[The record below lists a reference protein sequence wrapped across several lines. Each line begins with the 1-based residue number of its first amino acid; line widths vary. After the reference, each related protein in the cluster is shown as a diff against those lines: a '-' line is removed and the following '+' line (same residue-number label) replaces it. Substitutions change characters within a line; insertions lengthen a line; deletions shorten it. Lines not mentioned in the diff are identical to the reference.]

1 MFKCTGFHSN
11 IQLNVVSTCIKL
23 KNVWI
28 LMCYYLKLLIS
39 HKVKVD
45 PYHDEGSCSIIPST
59 ESFLFGKFKAD
70 LKIPV
75 MKGQA

>member
-1 MFKCTGFHSN
+1 
-11 IQLNVVSTCIKL
+11 
-23 KNVWI
+23 
-28 LMCYYLKLLIS
+28 MCYYLKLLIS